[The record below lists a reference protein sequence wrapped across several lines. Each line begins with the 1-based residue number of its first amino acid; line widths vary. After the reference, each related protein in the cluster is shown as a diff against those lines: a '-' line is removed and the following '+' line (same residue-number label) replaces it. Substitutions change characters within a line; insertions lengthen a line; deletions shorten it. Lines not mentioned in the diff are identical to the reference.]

1 LQFTSFPF
9 QENYKMATEAVTP
22 QAIVMADFKGKVD
35 PDWCPGCGDFGVLAA
50 VQKALVELQI
60 PKHEVATISGIGCS
74 SNFPG
79 FIDTYGMHTLHGRSL
94 PVATGMKMAN
104 HAMTVLVTGGD
115 GDGFGIGCGHFVHA
129 TRRNVDL
136 LYLVMDNQIYG
147 LTTGQ
152 TSPTSRLGMKTKS
165 MPFGSIESPLNPISL
180 ALAAGATFVARG
192 FSAEQKHLTE
202 LIKQGIEH
210 KGFSFIDVFSPCV
223 TYNHDNTFQW
233 FRPRVKKLEDNP
245 EYDSTNWAAAMEKSL
260 MWGDEIP
267 IGKFFE
273 RTDLPTLHGAE
284 PVLKR
289 GPLVQQDN
297 RIPADIAKSFI
308 DELM

>member
-1 LQFTSFPF
+1 
-9 QENYKMATEAVTP
+9 MATEAILP
-22 QAIVMADFKGKVD
+22 KQMVMADLKGKVD

-94 PVATGMKMAN
+94 PVASGMKLAN

-115 GDGFGIGCGHFVHA
+115 GDGFGIGAGHFVH
-129 TRRNVDL
+129 TMRRNLDL
-136 LYLVMDNQIYG
+136 TYIVMDNQIYG

-152 TSPTSRLGMKTKS
+152 TSPTSRIGMKTKS
-165 MPFGSIESPLNPISL
+165 MPFGNVDAPVNPISL
-180 ALAAGATFVARG
+180 ALSAGATFVARG

-202 LIKQGIEH
+202 LLKRAIQH

-245 EYDSTNWAAAMEKSL
+245 SYDPTDFQAAMEKSL
-260 MWGDEIP
+260 LWGDEIP
-267 IGKFFE
+267 IGLFFE
-273 RTDLPTLHGAE
+273 RTDVPAAHEAE
-284 PVLKR
+284 PVLNS
-289 GPLVQQDN
+289 GPLVHQEI
-297 RIPADIAKSFI
+297 RIPADVARSFV

>member
-1 LQFTSFPF
+1 
-9 QENYKMATEAVTP
+9 MATEAVLP
-22 QAIVMADFKGKVD
+22 KQMVMADLKGKVD

-94 PVATGMKMAN
+94 PVASGMKLAN
-104 HAMTVLVTGGD
+104 HGMTVLVTGGD
-115 GDGFGIGCGHFVHA
+115 GDGFGIGAGHFVH
-129 TRRNVDL
+129 TMRRNLDL
-136 LYLVMDNQIYG
+136 TYIVMDNQIYG

-152 TSPTSRLGMKTKS
+152 TSPTSRIGMKTKS
-165 MPFGSIESPLNPISL
+165 MPFGNVDAPVNPVSL

-192 FSAEQKHLTE
+192 FSADQKHLTE
-202 LIKQGIEH
+202 LIKKAILH
-210 KGFSFIDVFSPCV
+210 KGFSFLDIFSPCV

-233 FRPRVKKLEDNP
+233 FRPRVKKLEENP
-245 EYDSTNWAAAMEKSL
+245 GYDPSDFQAAMEKSL
-260 MWGDEIP
+260 LWGDEIP
-267 IGKFFE
+267 IGLFFE
-273 RTDLPTLHGAE
+273 RTDVPTAHDAE
-284 PVLKR
+284 PVLKP
-289 GPLVQQDN
+289 GPLVHQEI
-297 RIPADIAKSFI
+297 RIPADVAKSFV